1 MVFCFLQRKKKL
13 INSDNIFRVFHWQFF
28 IDYIFSISLNFGA
41 CCITSQ
47 WGKVQSK
54 ECYFMY
60 TDTFWHFY
68 CCFSSRHMCFYHFH
82 FFFRWSFN
90 FPQQSIDHSETWFKP
105 DMVFRN
111 CQWNYR
117 FKTDILK
124 NASRWQ
130 FLDIKSWTICVTLK
144 SFQPSFLALL
154 IFLSVCQIHCRLPR
168 TIKNWWCL
176 S

>member
-1 MVFCFLQRKKKL
+1 MEHVASQVSGGK
-13 INSDNIFRVFHWQFF
+13 FRVKNA
-28 IDYIFSISLNFGA
+28 IL
-41 CCITSQ
+41 CIQ
-47 WGKVQSK
+47 IL
-54 ECYFMY
+54 
-60 TDTFWHFY
+60 FWHFY

-90 FPQQSIDHSETWFKP
+90 FPQQNIDHSETWFKP

-111 CQWNYR
+111 CQWNYL